1 MKQRVKDAAKKS
13 LNFYDRLASFEDA
26 ATVIAA
32 MLKQGKFI
40 AVINGRI
47 FAQTKTN
54 KSARESSVFL
64 KPPESWRRSR
74 RS

>member
-1 MKQRVKDAAKKS
+1 MRQRVKDAAKQS

-32 MLKQGKFI
+32 MLKQGMFV

-47 FAQTKTN
+47 FAQTKVT

-64 KPPESWRRSR
+64 NPPRSWRRSR
-74 RS
+74 PS